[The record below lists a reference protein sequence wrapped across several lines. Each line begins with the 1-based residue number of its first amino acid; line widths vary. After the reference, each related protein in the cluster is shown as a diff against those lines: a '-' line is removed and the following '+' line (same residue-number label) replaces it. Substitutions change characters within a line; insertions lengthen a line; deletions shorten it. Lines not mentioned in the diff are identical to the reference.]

1 MRPSLLRLLPLA
13 CLLLAACASAPERLA
28 CDGSS
33 VPRADYVGPYRGVE
47 NLIAPEDLGRDF
59 ACSSAVKARLF
70 PRGAVTVFGS
80 SRIGEDN
87 PACDASGRNCDPQVK
102 QLNDATYAGV
112 RRFAQLWSARY
123 GRDFPILTGAG
134 PGLMEAANRGASE
147 ARAPSIGYTTY
158 YDRAPQPTRERPYGG
173 DASQALNRYV
183 DHGLVFTSVVAREAT
198 MIQHAAAIVIA
209 PGGTGTEW
217 ETYQVIETVKSRQ
230 VLPVPV
236 YLLGDPVHWA
246 SLRARLDDMARR
258 RVIRSEEVAFL
269 HFVATPEELVEHLRA
284 DLRLP

>member
-1 MRPSLLRLLPLA
+1 MMQDDTPTDRVT
-13 CLLLAACASAPERLA
+13 
-28 CDGSS
+28 CDTSS

-47 NLIAPEDLGRDF
+47 NLVAPEDMARDF

-70 PRGAVTVFGS
+70 PHGAITVFGS
-80 SRIGEDN
+80 SRILEDN
-87 PACDASGRNCDPQVK
+87 PACDSAGRNCDAQLK
-102 QLNDATYAGV
+102 QLNDSAYADV
-112 RRFAQLWSARY
+112 RRFARLWSAQH
-123 GRDFPILTGAG
+123 GRDWPILTGAG

-147 ARAPSIGYTTY
+147 AGAPSIGYTTY
-158 YDRAPQPTRERPYGG
+158 YDRAAQPSRERPYGG

-183 DHGLVFTSVVAREAT
+183 DHGLVFTSVVAREAA
-198 MIQHAAAIVIA
+198 MIEHAAAIVIA

-236 YLLGDPVHWA
+236 YLLGAPAHWA
-246 SLRARLDDMARR
+246 SLRARLDDLARR
-258 RVIRSEEVAFL
+258 RVIRSEELAFL
-269 HFVATPEELVEHLRA
+269 RFVATPEELLDALRS